1 MEHGVSNGVQSAFI
15 NGIHVIVVGMPKWCK
30 STIWVVLDDIDHW
43 DFGGLINVFMVVCDR
58 PNEFQRKVVFLAQFL
73 RDMPGMYKDPVGVI
87 VGIFFPHKLRVIA
100 ANHIQKD
107 AKTSLVIWDMG
118 VFTPILTAEAE

>member
-15 NGIHVIVVGMPKWCK
+15 HGIHVIVVGMPKWCK

-58 PNEFQRKVVFLAQFL
+58 PNEFQRKVVFVAQFL
-73 RDMPGMYKDPVGVI
+73 RDLPGMYKDPVGVI
-87 VGIFFPHKLRVIA
+87 VGIFFPHKLSVIA

-107 AKTSLVIWDMG
+107 AKTSLVIWNMG